1 MKNIV
6 GSISNAGTRRHLD
19 ASVALVSIIPFLTL
33 ALIGQVSFNMEIL
46 TSWQWMMI
54 AIGVIASPILGYS
67 LLLKY
72 PATVMRLKI
81 YLDDIVKGE
90 IPDQINL
97 IGHELDIVAIEHAM
111 NLVLERLKN
120 RAEDAEAVT
129 SRLEEELLQS
139 RKLEAIGTL
148 ATGIAHEIN
157 TPLQFI
163 AANLTFITSE
173 LETKSKEIDVDE
185 ITACLSE
192 SREGVRNIANTVKAM
207 SVFAQRGEEGVI
219 KATNINEAI
228 KSVVEVSRNAWKY
241 VARCKMDLA
250 QLLPDVTCQPG
261 EIKQVFM
268 NIMINAVDAIT
279 LKRDSEKITALGEIH
294 ISTSSDDDSVV
305 IKISDTGCGM
315 QPEIQNRIFEP
326 FFTTDITRRHHGQG
340 LTAAYASIVKKH
352 GGNLTFESYIE
363 SGSTFC
369 IQIPVCPKIINQKG
383 AEHETRK

>member
-19 ASVALVSIIPFLTL
+19 AAVALVSIIPFLTL
-33 ALIGQVSFNMEIL
+33 ALVGQVSFNIEVL
-46 TSWQWMMI
+46 TSWQWMMF
-54 AIGVIASPILGYS
+54 AIGVIGSPLLGYS

-72 PATVMRLKI
+72 LATVMKLRI

-90 IPDQINL
+90 IPDEINL

-111 NLVLERLKN
+111 NLVLERLKT
-120 RAEDAEAVT
+120 RVEDAEAVT
-129 SRLEEELLQS
+129 FRLEEELFQS

-163 AANLTFITSE
+163 SANLTFVTSE
-173 LETKSKEIDVDE
+173 LEKNSKEIDVNE

-192 SREGVRNIANTVKAM
+192 SHEGVRHIANTVKAM
-207 SVFAQRGEEGVI
+207 SVFAQRGEEGII
-219 KATNINEAI
+219 KVTDINEAI

-241 VARCKMDLA
+241 VARCKTDLA
-250 QLLPDVTCQPG
+250 HLLPDVKCQPDD
-261 EIKQVFM
+261 IKQVFM

-279 LKRDSEKITALGEIH
+279 LKRESEGITALGEIH
-294 ISTSSDDDSVV
+294 ISTCSLDDSVV
-305 IKISDTGCGM
+305 VKISDTGCGIK
-315 QPEIQNRIFEP
+315 PEIQNRIFEP

-340 LTAAYASIVKKH
+340 LTSSYASIVKKH
-352 GGNLTFESYIE
+352 GGNLTFESDVE
-363 SGSTFC
+363 HGSTFC
-369 IQIPVCPKIINQKG
+369 IQIPVCPKLINQKG
-383 AEHETRK
+383 SEHETLK